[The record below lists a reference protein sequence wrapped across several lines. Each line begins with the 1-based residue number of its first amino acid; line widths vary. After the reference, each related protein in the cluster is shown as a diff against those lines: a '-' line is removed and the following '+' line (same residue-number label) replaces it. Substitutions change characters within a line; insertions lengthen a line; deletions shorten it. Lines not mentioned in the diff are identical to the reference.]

1 MEKNSQPKK
10 ENTIKYPTLL
20 RSLRKINRARL
31 KGLSKK
37 KPIDKIQIKK
47 IQKVKDLKSRYKS
60 KKSNVYYYTRK
71 KKGIMKKLRNRK
83 KIKKIKSKSTI
94 FVYFFNFLIRKT
106 ILKYISNSF
115 VIKSTI

>member
-47 IQKVKDLKSRYKS
+47 IQKIKNFK
-60 KKSNVYYYTRK
+60 RK
-71 KKGIMKKLRNRK
+71 
-83 KIKKIKSKSTI
+83 
-94 FVYFFNFLIRKT
+94 F
-106 ILKYISNSF
+106 
-115 VIKSTI
+115 